1 VLKRSK
7 ECKSARGQQDE
18 GDRNRARSWMNE
30 KRRKRAK
37 RKKRERIS
45 MQKNGAIRA
54 GVGGKRERDNM

>member
-1 VLKRSK
+1 
-7 ECKSARGQQDE
+7 
-18 GDRNRARSWMNE
+18 MNE
-30 KRRKRAK
+30 RRRKRAK